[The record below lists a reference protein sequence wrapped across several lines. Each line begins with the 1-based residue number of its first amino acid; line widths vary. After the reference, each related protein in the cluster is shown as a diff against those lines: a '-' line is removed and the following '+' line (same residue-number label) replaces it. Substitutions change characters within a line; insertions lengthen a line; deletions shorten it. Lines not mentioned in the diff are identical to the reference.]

1 MCFFQ
6 LYRTSD
12 CILLPVIAWHLHMLF
27 VHPGNEKWNFIC
39 AYLELLASWFHLL
52 FCIKRFL
59 YSLWSGFWAVQ
70 PLDVTGPVHSFYY
83 SSFSFLITVLQLPH
97 LIWKRREEHFKSSLQ
112 VFPDLTHIYVQMDSN
127 DSDCSSI
134 RKIILLTRFPTY
146 AHQDSHF
153 VQPYFSTSMSHH
165 NPDTHFR
172 LPDKSS

>member
-1 MCFFQ
+1 
-6 LYRTSD
+6 
-12 CILLPVIAWHLHMLF
+12 MLF
-27 VHPGNEKWNFIC
+27 VHPGNEKWNFIS
-39 AYLELLASWFHLL
+39 ADLELLASWFHLL

-83 SSFSFLITVLQLPH
+83 YSFSFLITVLQLPH

-112 VFPDLTHIYVQMDSN
+112 VFPDLTHIYVQMDSK
-127 DSDCSSI
+127 DSDCFST